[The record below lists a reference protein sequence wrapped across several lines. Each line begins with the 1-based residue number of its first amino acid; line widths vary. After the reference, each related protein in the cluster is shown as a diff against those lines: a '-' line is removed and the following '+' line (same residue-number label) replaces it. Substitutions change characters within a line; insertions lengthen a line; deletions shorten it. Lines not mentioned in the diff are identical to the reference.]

1 MRGRIS
7 ALSNSIQRKSTSESS
22 AARSTGFVC
31 LVSSVRNATPIQ
43 TSNFCCVEFNSYTD
57 VINLLSMRKFGP
69 AEGKELNLN
78 LNILYHVLS
87 AALLLLILLTDH
99 FP

>member
-22 AARSTGFVC
+22 AARSTGFVA
-31 LVSSVRNATPIQ
+31 SSVRNATPIQ

-69 AEGKELNLN
+69 AKEKELNLN
-78 LNILYHVLS
+78 LNIL
-87 AALLLLILLTDH
+87 
-99 FP
+99 